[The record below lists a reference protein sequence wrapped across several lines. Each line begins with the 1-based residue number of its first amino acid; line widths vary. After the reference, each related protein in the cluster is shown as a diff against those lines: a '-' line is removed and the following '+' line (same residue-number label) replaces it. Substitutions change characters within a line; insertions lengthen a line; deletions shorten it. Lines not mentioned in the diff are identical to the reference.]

1 MKCGLKAGGGPQ
13 AEICWEVDS
22 NGEVCSKEGP
32 EILLFHPRETCRSC
46 FGEDTFSQWTD
57 VFFIFA
63 FVSNNHLLPQEMMY
77 VWNGF
82 TIVGKR
88 PELTEGIL
96 STLEKAEEQLR
107 NDPSKENFLISGF
120 FFNTDTR
127 LTVYCVM
134 CRPIRVPHGRW
145 VRCPAAEGS
154 VLKKSGTAGPGW
166 DLLQLCNL
174 QVSLSWCHC
183 NTPEAFEWE
192 STKSSQQK
200 LLLQQS
206 LQ

>member
-1 MKCGLKAGGGPQ
+1 M
-13 AEICWEVDS
+13 WF
-22 NGEVCSKEGP
+22 EGRWRASGWD
-32 EILLFHPRETCRSC
+32 LLGSRFQRRSLQQRRPR
-46 FGEDTFSQWTD
+46 DTPLPPPWNLSFLFWWGHVLSVNWC

>member
-1 MKCGLKAGGGPQ
+1 MVWRQVEGLRLRFAGKSIPTEKFAAKKAQRYSSSTP
-13 AEICWEVDS
+13 VKL
-22 NGEVCSKEGP
+22 VVP
-32 EILLFHPRETCRSC
+32 VLVRTRSLSELMC
-46 FGEDTFSQWTD
+46 
-57 VFFIFA
+57 FFIFA

>member
-1 MKCGLKAGGGPQ
+1 MVWRQVEGLRLRFAGKSIPTEKFAAKKAQRYSSSTP
-13 AEICWEVDS
+13 VKL
-22 NGEVCSKEGP
+22 VVP
-32 EILLFHPRETCRSC
+32 VLVRTRSLSELMC
-46 FGEDTFSQWTD
+46 
-57 VFFIFA
+57 FFIFA

-192 STKSSQQK
+192 STKSPQQK